1 MDTLAV
7 ENGGC
12 RVIQPKRKDFKT
24 AIRVWSIKWWK
35 NVSVVVQ
42 HSRNDDKNWTGNLI
56 WSASTNTP
64 AFTIQLLLL
73 FYKMKLHPLH
83 YDYYHYHFNA
93 VSVYPCL
100 STSTIQLSTDVIH
113 YIFIFFLLST
123 VEMHPTEW
131 PVHVFNK
138 LTCRIRWPVK

>member
-93 VSVYPCL
+93 VSVYLIHVCPLALSSYPQMSFITFSYFSYFPLLKCIQPNGP
-100 STSTIQLSTDVIH
+100 STSSINWRVGFDGQ
-113 YIFIFFLLST
+113 
-123 VEMHPTEW
+123 
-131 PVHVFNK
+131 
-138 LTCRIRWPVK
+138 